1 MDSDN
6 NNRPFWETSDVTEQ
20 KGNDNV
26 SFSTKI
32 TSENIAKRIEQLE
45 KLQATLRYKAKL
57 DEYHR
62 QVQRGKELIR
72 VRKES
77 RYNMEN
83 RPPPIYLGDGTM
95 KVSRWRW
102 LPKELEDDDSY

>member
-1 MDSDN
+1 MDSD
-6 NNRPFWETSDVTEQ
+6 RPFWKISDVTEQ

-45 KLQATLRYKAKL
+45 KLQSLLGYKAKL
-57 DEYHR
+57 DEYER
-62 QVQRGKELIR
+62 QVARGKELIR
-72 VRKES
+72 ARKEF
-77 RYNMEN
+77 RYNWDN
-83 RPPPIYLGDGTM
+83 DKIPPIDMADGTI
-95 KVSRWRW
+95 KIVRYRT